1 MATYSIGQLAKRT
14 GVGVDTVR
22 YYERSGLLA
31 PAGRLASGYRR
42 YGDVELR
49 RMRFIRRAKSLGFT
63 LEEIAALLALSDG
76 RDVRAVKRAAQSRL
90 EDVERKL
97 ADLERVRA
105 GLRTLIAACPG
116 HGRAADCPIL
126 RALGQEESP

>member
-1 MATYSIGQLAKRT
+1 MAMYSIGRLAKQT

-42 YGDVELR
+42 YGEVEVR

-63 LEEIAALLALSDG
+63 LQEVAALLALSDG
-76 RDVRAVKRAAQSRL
+76 RDVRSVKRAAQARL

-97 ADLERVRA
+97 ADLERVRT
-105 GLRTLIAACPG
+105 GLQELIDVCPG

-126 RALGQEESP
+126 RALGQEDTP

>member
-1 MATYSIGQLAKRT
+1 MAGYSIGQLAQRT

-42 YGDVELR
+42 YGEFELR

-63 LEEIAALLALSDG
+63 LGEIAALLALSDG
-76 RDVRAVKRAAQSRL
+76 RDVRAVKRAAQARL

-97 ADLERVRA
+97 ADLDRVRA
-105 GLRTLIAACPG
+105 GLRKLIVACPG